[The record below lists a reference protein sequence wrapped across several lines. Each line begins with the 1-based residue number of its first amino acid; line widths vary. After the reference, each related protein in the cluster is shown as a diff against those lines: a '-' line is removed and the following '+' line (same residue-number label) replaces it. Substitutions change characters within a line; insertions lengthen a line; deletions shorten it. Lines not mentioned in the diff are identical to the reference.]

1 MEKGEKKGEQ
11 ERKTHDARGRR
22 WMERKRGIEKGEGR
36 RGTTTVEGR
45 RATGERKEADYKEI
59 DLEDLGK
66 CNTRRETGKEN

>member
-36 RGTTTVEGR
+36 RGTTTVQGR
-45 RATGERKEADYKEI
+45 RPTIKGLTWRTWASATPGEK
-59 DLEDLGK
+59 LEK
-66 CNTRRETGKEN
+66 KTK